1 MFLLLQI
8 EQIKSKRVQKII
20 VLIQNKL
27 SQLVTEILL
36 IIKEINIK
44 KIIIKLILQNNR
56 MELKIKT

>member
-8 EQIKSKRVQKII
+8 EQIKSKRFQKII